1 MNIIITQLEEQLEK
15 QEESQ
20 SITISPVPSEPN
32 MVTTEKHLASL
43 QSKVESMLTTLLSPK
58 VVGIR

>member
-1 MNIIITQLEEQLEK
+1 MNIITTQLEEQLEK
-15 QEESQ
+15 QEGSQ

-43 QSKVESMLTTLLSPK
+43 QSEVESMLTTLLSPK